1 MKKEIELS
9 ARSCSRITV
18 GSVIGN
24 NETEC
29 MYSSR
34 NSKGFARF
42 DTDVHAEKFSRNREV
57 ATAVQFLVSMF
68 ISRIVF
74 NTVLK
79 MFLAEKSV
87 NEL

>member
-1 MKKEIELS
+1 
-9 ARSCSRITV
+9 
-18 GSVIGN
+18 
-24 NETEC
+24 

-42 DTDVHAEKFSRNREV
+42 DTDVHSEKFSRNREV